1 MANPHAPTDGS
12 RITAVL
18 LVAVLHG
25 LLLAGLVAGLAPG
38 RLPVAHPSAM
48 LAITAPPPLPP
59 PPPPPPKPHQQ
70 PPQSPPKPPAGAAA
84 TPNPIPAP
92 APQITASRI
101 ALSPSP
107 AGRSAQG
114 NGTGTAAGADTGAGT
129 GEGATTRPEKLAGDI
144 RVSDYPAASRAQRI
158 GHAVLITFTVG
169 TDGRV
174 HDCQIREPSPDP
186 EADVITCRL
195 AEQRFRFRPAMDA
208 TGNPVTSIYGWR
220 QKWFN

>member
-1 MANPHAPTDGS
+1 MP
-12 RITAVL
+12 
-18 LVAVLHG
+18 
-25 LLLAGLVAGLAPG
+25 
-38 RLPVAHPSAM
+38 PSC
-48 LAITAPPPLPP
+48 PPPLHP
-59 PPPPPPKPHQQ
+59 
-70 PPQSPPKPPAGAAA
+70 AA
-84 TPNPIPAP
+84 TPNPLPAP
-92 APQITASRI
+92 APQIAASRI
-101 ALSPSP
+101 ALAPSP
-107 AGRSAQG
+107 AAGSAQG
-114 NGTGTAAGADTGAGT
+114 NGAGTAAGAGTGAGA
-129 GEGATTRPEKLAGDI
+129 GEGAATRPEKLAGDI
-144 RVSDYPAASRAQRI
+144 LARDYPAASRAQRL